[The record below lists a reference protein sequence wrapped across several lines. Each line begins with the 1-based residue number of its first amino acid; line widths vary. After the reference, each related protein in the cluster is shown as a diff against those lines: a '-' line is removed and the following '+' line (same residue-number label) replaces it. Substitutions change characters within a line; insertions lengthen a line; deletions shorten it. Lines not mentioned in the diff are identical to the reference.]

1 MIIKYKY
8 ILNENEKEIN
18 IKQFLINKKKKR
30 FPAQVRILPTT
41 SAVSSFN
48 QKRQIFDRKT

>member
-1 MIIKYKY
+1 MQGMIIKYKY

-30 FPAQVRILPTT
+30 FPA
-41 SAVSSFN
+41 AVNFM
-48 QKRQIFDRKT
+48 